1 MAVAEGKPL
10 TAKSKAR
17 ELFASAET
25 EITLVDNYVGPAT
38 LDCVREAKHPIRIL
52 TGSQAQTAG
61 DDFKRALKDMRKEG
75 INVTVRQHP
84 KLHDR
89 YILFNDRCWLAGSS
103 LKDAG
108 TKAFNVNELVDS
120 KDAIVQ
126 DVEKKWGEATALP
139 E

>member
-1 MAVAEGKPL
+1 MAVAEGKPF

-25 EITLVDNYVGPAT
+25 EITLGDNYVGPAT

-52 TGSQAQTAG
+52 TGSHAQTAG

-89 YILFNDRCWLAGSS
+89 YILFNDRCWLAGYNPEPQVQQFQGRRS
-103 LKDAG
+103 L
-108 TKAFNVNELVDS
+108 
-120 KDAIVQ
+120 
-126 DVEKKWGEATALP
+126 
-139 E
+139 